1 MVVKM
6 SENLINILVS
16 GSTGKMGQ
24 SLRDTLSQKKS
35 KDDSVFRIL
44 EIVPL
49 NFIENKEIWSS
60 SIIIDFSDPS
70 FSIATLE
77 QAVIKKIPMVI
88 GTTGFDE
95 EQEKTIKEAAKK
107 IPLILAPNT
116 SLGIT
121 LLKEMLSSIK
131 NHLVSHKIEIIEKHQ
146 KDKKDLPS
154 GTSKDIAKYI
164 ENSLL
169 DRKILIESL
178 REDNSAGEHSVSL
191 IKDNEVLTISHKVTN
206 RSVYSEGALLAAVWL
221 DKKRGSSG
229 LYQMSD
235 IYVPFEED

>member
-1 MVVKM
+1 MHTHNIPTPQTALAVGAHPDDIEFGAGATLAKWAADGCVVSFLVCTDGSKGTWDP
-6 SENLINILVS
+6 SADIKNLIAS
-16 GSTGKMGQ
+16 RK
-24 SLRDTLSQKKS
+24 
-35 KDDSVFRIL
+35 
-44 EIVPL
+44 
-49 NFIENKEIWSS
+49 
-60 SIIIDFSDPS
+60 
-70 FSIATLE
+70 LE
-77 QAVIKKIPMVI
+77 QL
-88 GTTGFDE
+88 
-95 EQEKTIKEAAKK
+95 EAAKK
-107 IPLILAPNT
+107 IPLILAPYT